1 MSRGSSSLGGG
12 GFSGG
17 FSSGR
22 STGSYGGSHS
32 SHSSGSGL
40 LSGLII
46 GSLLSRRS
54 GGSSGS
60 SSGGGQS
67 SNPMYK
73 RVRNQK
79 ATLITCAIML
89 AIAITFIVLA
99 VVFRFD
105 AVYAQTGGVAT
116 DYDRKFGYYYTTYEF
131 TVDGNEYSVE
141 SKVGWTKLENMEGK
155 AYTPE
160 NIDTYYLHKTYQIF
174 YKKADP
180 YTIYEIEA
188 RSDMPSTNALYIF
201 LAVFFGFV
209 TIVTYA
215 VGVYKL
221 EIDPAY
227 VEEQKRQEE
236 AKQMEGKRKCPYCGT
251 IMDAKE
257 TKCPNCG
264 SSTK

>member
-105 AVYAQTGGVAT
+105 AVYGKVYGTYVGN
-116 DYDRKFGYYYTTYEF
+116 DYKYGYYYSSYTY
-131 TVDGNEYSVE
+131 TVDGTLYNRE
-141 SKVGWTKLENMEGK
+141 SKVGWTLLE
-155 AYTPE
+155 P
-160 NIDTYYLHKTYQIF
+160 IDAELYYLKS
-174 YKKADP
+174 DP
-180 YTIYEIEA
+180 NVIYETEA

-251 IMDAKE
+251 IMDVKE